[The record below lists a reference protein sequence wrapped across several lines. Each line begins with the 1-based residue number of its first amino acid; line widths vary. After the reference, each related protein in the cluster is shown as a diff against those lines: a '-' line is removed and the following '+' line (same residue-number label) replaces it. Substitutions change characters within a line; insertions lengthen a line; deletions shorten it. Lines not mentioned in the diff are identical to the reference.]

1 MSLTL
6 RTSIPQMPLE
16 IGMPIDPVTRKTLQ
30 DRIRS
35 LLHAKTDKFPG
46 SYPVPFEPSHLQLLA
61 NEEYFVLEK
70 VAGIDRHYEI
80 SFVPHLL
87 LPLRDNPTKY
97 QNETLLDGE
106 MVVENDGSKMM
117 DQDVIAVQTSK
128 ANEVKAKEPFT
139 IERKIMQRSY
149 GLNVILAGSKRHK
162 HGGEG
167 LIFAPVKQPYV
178 PGTSP
183 KLLKWKSHT
192 TAQFLIKVSMS
203 KERKP
208 LYCIHVKQGTGS
220 KFHDYVTPEPALA
233 LEWHNS
239 SPDGKIAEFWWDPQW
254 PTQMFEKGY
263 GLETRTGGW
272 RFYRIRDDKKD
283 IDDETAVLALVKGTE
298 TIVTKEQLESQIDHI
313 RTQWKAREAGA
324 SSNGSAASS
333 SHPAQP
339 RPPVRPLSINSTHPE
354 SHPPPLTPS
363 LSSHYL
369 QSPSVSSHSGSLGYF
384 SRRDREHK
392 SSMDDHGSSNSQP
405 TAISGAFSHPLPPK
419 PQPVQSRQSSTDQT
433 PSQSAAAA
441 ISSAKTSEQ
450 DHSSSP
456 SSANSSATSVTQ
468 ASSNKLTPPPT
479 GTPAGTSSAP
489 ASSSPP
495 SATIAKNPL
504 KLSQVPEHL
513 QPIKSWM
520 TVSPIPRAPLGDKG
534 TKTFRGERRDSRDSI
549 AGSTSP
555 RSTSSV
561 SRKSSLSVTESAK
574 EVPATPAVATA
585 PKVADIAEDSTNV
598 MESVS
603 VAAQRASSAAH
614 ENQPQTPTPAHTPTP
629 AGTSRSAVPLALPPT
644 LSYPPVNVSPPN
656 LILSNEEE
664 KTTDVQQ
671 IVGDST
677 PDGKSQSAPAA
688 ALITSA
694 PIKTSAQDAE
704 PSVLGKRTV
713 ALSLSADDRS
723 EDTFTRRRKLSDGA
737 LPSRKM
743 ESSVT
748 DIETPQPTPAQPLNP
763 TSSSP
768 LAPPNMSPHVTKRSP
783 LLSPLSS
790 PGAVAVGPADRQ
802 PSRLLDSPD
811 HSAIADTR
819 SFNDVSQHQDST
831 PAESDVSRF
840 GEESAYVK
848 IEPIMPKKSNQRM
861 KQEPFVAAL
870 GENVEVTN
878 IAGSTAV
885 TTGPLPTPALTMA
898 EQMAYQ
904 APTNQEK
911 ALVMAR
917 ARSAMMS
924 RLEIQMEEQAAKETK
939 MAEDIERFKKM
950 SRLRKEKA
958 QKRKLQEANEAP
970 VQDRRAQPV
979 RLINQQQGRQSN
991 SDSPSLRSQT
1001 QGTQRQGSSP
1011 QDQQRL
1017 SYTTRQSKAAS
1028 RIETQQ
1034 SAQNSPR
1041 TQSRSAQYSGQQKGL
1056 NQSLGDPAPQPPT
1069 QRDQRTMPSESDSP
1083 NQGRIDQQASG
1094 VPNSNLRPPEETV
1107 RLHRRINSMDHHLRT
1122 SQSLNSLRPDP
1133 TAPDQRELAEQLYG
1147 QPHSKRLD
1155 LGQHGE
1161 TNHRRSHSD
1170 VGVLYKPVVTAIVQP
1185 QPTAREH
1192 PQTAA
1197 RRDFPP
1203 IHHNPRVNKHDME
1216 YFQSVYS
1223 PQGLGGPAPFQS
1235 DVDGARMRGNSA
1247 FTSGANEAALAKR
1260 ESKTRLQFILN
1271 DEDSEPE
1278 SRSDE
1283 DFPSREAPHWGQ
1295 RNPSQEHPQRGNAA
1309 SMEYGG
1315 RSSYAHEYS
1324 VPGHRGM
1331 HVGPGTP
1338 PSVVDPNMTRHQQAK
1353 KQKLSQEL
1361 IGMGQHVNTRT
1372 EEYEHQLRKAQI
1384 QSQSPRTVAPPSQR
1398 GGPQADRWT
1407 QQAHAQYPAPPP
1419 HMHTKSPSQPLPS
1432 GRRVSGEAPLM
1443 TPQLISHPPSRSMYS
1458 GAEQPQHGNPPTNRA
1473 VHHDQYPHPGSATAQ
1488 ESPRPNPD
1496 RPTHSR
1502 HSSLS
1507 KPGIVPPEHGHSH
1520 GSPHQGGR
1528 VKSSQVQPEHHKRL
1542 DNIVESIMTKF
1553 QPQATR
1559 VIMNKRPMLGT
1570 LDQVVRPHMTL
1581 NRFIRPLRKKGR
1593 AHPTHHIM
1601 ELVLLTIRPIA
1612 YTPGEAQ
1619 GRL

>member
-1 MSLTL
+1 
-6 RTSIPQMPLE
+6 
-16 IGMPIDPVTRKTLQ
+16 
-30 DRIRS
+30 
-35 LLHAKTDKFPG
+35 
-46 SYPVPFEPSHLQLLA
+46 
-61 NEEYFVLEK
+61 
-70 VAGIDRHYEI
+70 
-80 SFVPHLL
+80 
-87 LPLRDNPTKY
+87 
-97 QNETLLDGE
+97 
-106 MVVENDGSKMM
+106 
-117 DQDVIAVQTSK
+117 
-128 ANEVKAKEPFT
+128 
-139 IERKIMQRSY
+139 
-149 GLNVILAGSKRHK
+149 
-162 HGGEG
+162 
-167 LIFAPVKQPYV
+167 
-178 PGTSP
+178 
-183 KLLKWKSHT
+183 
-192 TAQFLIKVSMS
+192 
-203 KERKP
+203 
-208 LYCIHVKQGTGS
+208 
-220 KFHDYVTPEPALA
+220 
-233 LEWHNS
+233 
-239 SPDGKIAEFWWDPQW
+239 
-254 PTQMFEKGY
+254 
-263 GLETRTGGW
+263 
-272 RFYRIRDDKKD
+272 
-283 IDDETAVLALVKGTE
+283 
-298 TIVTKEQLESQIDHI
+298 
-313 RTQWKAREAGA
+313 
-324 SSNGSAASS
+324 
-333 SHPAQP
+333 
-339 RPPVRPLSINSTHPE
+339 
-354 SHPPPLTPS
+354 
-363 LSSHYL
+363 
-369 QSPSVSSHSGSLGYF
+369 
-384 SRRDREHK
+384 
-392 SSMDDHGSSNSQP
+392 MDDHGSSNSQP

-1528 VKSSQVQPEHHKRL
+1528 VKSSQVQPEQYARVYPSAPVTQSPGQQRTVSHAHHQQQPAQPSYHPQHQQQQQRQQQQQQMMVGGSSRKKAQ
-1542 DNIVESIMTKF
+1542 VEHHPGTYGSLQGAGAHAGYEARPAHPQHMHPQQQQHLPLSRHSEQESLHDLEPQLTYHK
-1553 QPQATR
+1553 QPQASGQYR
-1559 VIMNKRPMLGT
+1559 GVHH
-1570 LDQVVRPHMTL
+1570 DQVPASGNQGYYEQEAHAGNFGSGRSSAYDSQSLHPSSAQERQGASYPPHHGTGAPHDPTYRLYPGGGARSALGNELAMKEDHTRGGPGARGSMGHL
-1581 NRFIRPLRKKGR
+1581 PSDHQPPLHSSQRQYPQH
-1593 AHPTHHIM
+1593 APPHPQQQQQQQQEQQHALHDFRHGPVSYHQQQQQQYPAQQKLM
-1601 ELVLLTIRPIA
+1601 HVQDHPQYPPPHNNSVPKHSSPRHGQQVGGH
-1612 YTPGEAQ
+1612 PGEHDPNYRPQALQ
-1619 GRL
+1619 GLRHVQGHGHGHAHGHDHGHGHSGPPW